1 MRPGALSLVVLGL
14 LSSCSILETAQTVA
28 VLVPAP
34 PPIWQ
39 VAFPNLAFRITARD
53 GTGSLVDALAPDWR
67 EPAVIACAHEVNRP
81 VLAWPFVP
89 SGPHPVAAGVLR
101 PAGGLFPRDL
111 RSWNGEVVLELRWE
125 DGAAAVVLD
134 RAAAAGADLSRFNAE
149 RLRGYLRRAG
159 DPWKLDLDLAAQR
172 IAEGAFTAWDLDEL
186 PCRAVAAAVGPGSW
200 FLESPFSVP
209 VAAER
214 GVVNLGE
221 VTMGTHRLFSFAG
234 GSWRLQVGE
243 GEMLVLPGS

>member
-1 MRPGALSLVVLGL
+1 MLSA
-14 LSSCSILETAQTVA
+14 CSVFQATQAVA

-34 PPIWQ
+34 PPAWQ
-39 VAFPNLAFRITARD
+39 AAFPGLAFRLTARD
-53 GTGSLVDALAPDWR
+53 ATGSLVEVVVTDWR
-67 EPAVIACAHEVNRP
+67 NPAVIACTHDLNRP

-89 SGPHPVAAGVLR
+89 TGPHPVAAGVLR
-101 PAGGLFPRDL
+101 PAGGLFPRNL
-111 RSWNGEVVLELRWE
+111 RTWNGEAVLELCWE
-125 DGAAAVVLD
+125 DGAAAAVLD
-134 RAAAAGADLSRFNAE
+134 RAAAAGTDLSRFNAE
-149 RLRGYLRRAG
+149 RLCDSLLKEA
-159 DPWKLDLDLAAQR
+159 DPWRVDLDLAAQR

-209 VAAER
+209 VAAEC

-221 VTMGTHRLFSFAG
+221 VTMGTHRLFSLAG
-234 GSWRLQVGE
+234 GSWRLQVEE